1 MTLGNMSFKQNANSQ
16 THIGV
21 LTVFLFFFT
30 AHFHHLLKRLTKSV
44 TTPSSP
50 S

>member
-21 LTVFLFFFT
+21 LTVFLFFFYC
-30 AHFHHLLKRLTKSV
+30 AFSSSLKETH
-44 TTPSSP
+44 
-50 S
+50 